1 MRLIFV
7 ITSLIVLTAVLPVFA
22 SAPNPIKPLLEENRI
37 LLVFVPART
46 DQSYLE
52 IKNDLAAN
60 QSGVESRDMQVIYI
74 FPTEIETA
82 PELAILDN
90 KDPANLRN
98 AYGVEMNSFKT
109 FLIDKNGEI
118 KIEST
123 ESVAAQDIFE
133 KVDRSPIRK
142 VEMFLPND
150 DENDSTTIL

>member
-22 SAPNPIKPLLEENRI
+22 SAPNPIEPLLEKNRV
-37 LLVFVPART
+37 LLVFAPART
-46 DQSYLE
+46 DQNYLE
-52 IKNDLAAN
+52 IKNDLVAN
-60 QSGVESRDMQVIYI
+60 KDGMESRDMQVIYI

-82 PELAILDN
+82 PELANLDS
-90 KDPANLRN
+90 KDPANLRS
-98 AYGVEMNSFKT
+98 AYDVELSSFKT
-109 FLIDKNGEI
+109 FLIDRNGEI
-118 KIEST
+118 EIEST

-150 DENDSTTIL
+150 DETDGTTIL